1 MDNLLKF
8 IADLSPEEA
17 LAQISEVVERLMA
30 DLDDEARSRFLMNLV
45 NRQDGDKVSGMVH
58 L

>member
-1 MDNLLKF
+1 MDNLLQC
-8 IADLSPEEA
+8 IANLSSEEA
-17 LAQISEVVERLMA
+17 LAQISVVVERLMA
-30 DLDDEARSRFLMNLV
+30 DLDDDARSRFLMNLV

>member
-1 MDNLLKF
+1 MDDLLKS
-8 IADLSPEEA
+8 IANLSSEEA